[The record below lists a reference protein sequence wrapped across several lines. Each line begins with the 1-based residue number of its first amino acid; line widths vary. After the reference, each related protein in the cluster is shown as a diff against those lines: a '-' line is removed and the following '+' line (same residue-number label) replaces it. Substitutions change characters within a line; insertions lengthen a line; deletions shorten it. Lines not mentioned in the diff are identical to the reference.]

1 MTQQRLNSKQEHK
14 PTEPQSAV
22 LLIMLTSKVDVFYSV
37 LRDYHMRRFQLS
49 LRILKANVELNC
61 ADDKRE
67 MRSFRG
73 REREEEGGF
82 NMDLKPSQ
90 TFFVVVFGS
99 SDHDINKMS
108 SLLLL

>member
-1 MTQQRLNSKQEHK
+1 
-14 PTEPQSAV
+14 
-22 LLIMLTSKVDVFYSV
+22 
-37 LRDYHMRRFQLS
+37 
-49 LRILKANVELNC
+49 
-61 ADDKRE
+61 